1 MKKMGIFI
9 FSIVI
14 VVEVVMGIF
23 CIITKS
29 NHQKLRNIIRI
40 AELIV
45 FVILLLLK
53 VINWNFSYYALAAL
67 LVLLAAM
74 GAINLIRKKEVNI
87 RYKTKSIVL
96 KAIGMTLIFFVVIL
110 PAIIFPESQII
121 GVTGEYQVAT
131 EIYTYTDTNR
141 VETFTDTGENR
152 MLNVQLWYPKNTDGL
167 YPLVV
172 FSHGGISDK
181 SSNLSLYNELA
192 SNGYV
197 VCSINH
203 TYHCLST
210 TDEDGDTISIDK
222 GYMKELSVEDAQSNR
237 QQSYEYYKKWMNIR
251 TGDINFVIDYILAQ
265 VDDNNED
272 KVYKL
277 VDKEKIGVMGH
288 SLGGSAALGI
298 GRIRDDVD
306 AVIALESPFMYDIEG
321 VEDGEFIF
329 TDEDYPVPVL
339 NVYSDTGWNILDKR
353 LQYAANYAMLSDTDD
368 TAFNVYISGVGHFTL
383 TDLAL
388 TSPILTRV
396 LNGQKSTTD
405 TEYCLKTINKVSL
418 EYLDCYLKG
427 EGEFTSQGTY

>member
-1 MKKMGIFI
+1 MGIFI
-9 FSIVI
+9 FLIAA
-14 VVEVVMGIF
+14 VVEIAFGVF
-23 CIITKS
+23 CFITKS
-29 NHQKLRNIIRI
+29 NQPKLRNIIRI
-40 AELIV
+40 AELLG
-45 FVILLLLK
+45 FVLLLVLK
-53 VINWNFSYYALAAL
+53 VVNWSFSYYAVAAL

-74 GAINLIRKKEVNI
+74 GPLNIIRNKEVNI

-96 KAIGMTLIFFVVIL
+96 KAIGMMAIFFVVIL
-110 PAIIFPESQII
+110 PVIIFPQSQILEA
-121 GVTGEYQVAT
+121 TGEYQVAT

-152 MLNVQLWYPKNTDGL
+152 MLNVQLWYPENTEGR

-210 TDEDGDTISIDK
+210 TDEDGNTISIDK
-222 GYMKELSVEDAQSNR
+222 GYMKELSVEDAQANR
-237 QQSYEYYKKWMNIR
+237 QQSYEYYKKWMKIR
-251 TGDINFVIDYILAQ
+251 TADISFVIDYILAQ
-265 VDDNNED
+265 VESNDED
-272 KVYKL
+272 MVYKL

-298 GRIRDDVD
+298 GRIRDDID
-306 AVIALESPFMYDIEG
+306 AVIALESPFMCDIEG
-321 VEDGEFIF
+321 VEDGEFVF

-339 NVYSDTGWNILDKR
+339 NVYSDTGWSILDKR
-353 LQYAANYAMLSDTDD
+353 PQYAANYAMLSDTDE

-388 TSPILTRV
+388 TSPILTRI

-418 EYLDCYLKG
+418 EFFDCYLKG
-427 EGEFTSQGTY
+427 EGEFKSAGTY

>member
-1 MKKMGIFI
+1 MGIFI
-9 FSIVI
+9 FLVVV
-14 VVEVVMGIF
+14 VVEIAFAVF
-23 CIITKS
+23 CNITKS
-29 NHQKLRNIIRI
+29 NHQKLKSIIRI

-45 FVILLLLK
+45 FVILLVLK

-67 LVLLAAM
+67 LVLLAVM
-74 GAINLIRKKEVNI
+74 GLINLIREKEVNI

-96 KAIGMTLIFFVVIL
+96 KAIGMTVVFFVVIL
-110 PAIIFPESQII
+110 PAIIFPQSQILE
-121 GVTGEYQVAT
+121 VTGEYQVAT

-152 MLNVQLWYPKNTDGL
+152 MLNVQLWYPENTEDR

-181 SSNLSLYNELA
+181 LSNESLFNELA

-222 GYMKELSVEDAQSNR
+222 GYMKELSVEDAQANR

-251 TGDINFVIDYILAQ
+251 TGDINFVIDYILDQ
-265 VDDNNED
+265 VENNNED
-272 KVYKL
+272 TVYKL
-277 VDKEKIGVMGH
+277 VDKEQIGVMGH

-298 GRIRDDVD
+298 GRIRDDING
-306 AVIALESPFMYDIEG
+306 VIALESPFMYDIEG
-321 VEDGEFIF
+321 VLDGEFIF

-339 NVYSDTGWNILDKR
+339 NVYSDTGWVILDKR
-353 LQYAANYAMLSDTDD
+353 PQYATNYEMLSDNDAT
-368 TAFNVYISGVGHFTL
+368 TFNVYISGVGHFTL

-388 TSPILTRV
+388 TSPILTRI

-405 TEYCLKTINKVSL
+405 TEYCLKTINMVSL
-418 EYLDCYLKG
+418 EFLNSYLKG
-427 EGEFTSQGTY
+427 EGEFASEGTY